1 MTGGNNISGA
11 AQIWTAALG
20 ELLALKSPPIRTTT
34 ATQQDEGVL

>member
-1 MTGGNNISGA
+1 MRGGNSSGA

-20 ELLALKSPPIRTTT
+20 ELLALKITPIRTTT